1 MTLLVV
7 LASFTVALALALGY
21 IILRNHADSSLNRL
35 FFLMTVSIALWST
48 SSLLSYITDNREIM
62 KVLFRTTVFFAGLYA
77 AFLLHFVIEVTQSK
91 PAGYRILQFIFY
103 IPIIVLGVLVWTNQ
117 TYFSEFNRVNNLW
130 SYNHQYDSPIFIFYM
145 SYWSLYTLASVF
157 LLIKS
162 TFTAKYRILKK
173 QYGILSAALGLS
185 IFFSL
190 FKALVFP
197 NLFEAESQGGTL
209 SFQLIWLFSIL
220 ILVDRYRFLLPKKDA
235 ERTAILEISGYSLVV
250 IDRQGSI
257 QIMNREAE
265 QLLGIR
271 FNRIA
276 SKKIN
281 DFLHPFES
289 LRQEMEKM
297 QYKTWQS
304 ISSTMVIRTAK
315 GKDIPVDIKVTLLED
330 KLQRR
335 SGYLLTMKEK
345 SKVTKLQET
354 FRLSRREIEV
364 LQCLVNGF
372 TNQEIAAALFI
383 SERTVKTHV
392 THIFD
397 KLGVDNRVQVI
408 MCLREYEI
416 LSTQSSE
423 KEVIIL

>member
-1 MTLLVV
+1 
-7 LASFTVALALALGY
+7 
-21 IILRNHADSSLNRL
+21 
-35 FFLMTVSIALWST
+35 
-48 SSLLSYITDNREIM
+48 
-62 KVLFRTTVFFAGLYA
+62 
-77 AFLLHFVIEVTQSK
+77 
-91 PAGYRILQFIFY
+91 
-103 IPIIVLGVLVWTNQ
+103 
-117 TYFSEFNRVNNLW
+117 
-130 SYNHQYDSPIFIFYM
+130 M